1 MKKLKVVL
9 RLEFRETDGLFMPK
23 HLGLDSGNGQFQKSS
38 CSLISAGAFVNVDNY
53 ALCSLRHMSISSCA
67 AELYRSL
74 RSFWGIML

>member
-53 ALCSLRHMSISSCA
+53 AL
-67 AELYRSL
+67 
-74 RSFWGIML
+74 